1 MARAWRAPHAGA
13 VCLILLVGLFAL
25 AGLRSVAAETIP
37 LQRDRGGFLVVGRIN
52 GAVTVNFVLD
62 TGASDVLIPQEVA
75 DALTRSGALGRDDFI
90 GTQTYQLADGS
101 RLKSRRIVL
110 RELTV
115 GGQSVRN
122 VVASIGPARSPA
134 LLGQTFLSK
143 FPSWTLDNEKQVL
156 ELGSRSEVA
165 GPADR
170 GAGSPR
176 GGAKYGAF
184 AHDEQSGRFGLSW
197 NQDAPSGADDAALKG
212 CASESCKVVFRT
224 GPRQCGAIA
233 LTADGR
239 VWGGATRAKRDEA
252 ELAALQNCQKR
263 IPGQCQLRGAECNR

>member
-1 MARAWRAPHAGA
+1 MARAWRAPGAGA
-13 VCLILLVGLFAL
+13 ACLFLLLAL
-25 AGLRSVAAETIP
+25 LQSAWLRSAAAETIP
-37 LQRDRGGFLVVGRIN
+37 LQRDRGGFLVVGKVN
-52 GAVTVNFVLD
+52 GAVSVKFVLD

-75 DALTRSGALGRDDFI
+75 DALTRSGALHRDDFI

-101 RLKSRRIVL
+101 RLKSRRIVI

-134 LLGQTFLSK
+134 LLGQSFLAK
-143 FPSWTLDNEKQVL
+143 FPSWTLDNERQVL
-156 ELGSRSEVA
+156 ELGSRGEVA
-165 GPADR
+165 GSEIR
-170 GAGSPR
+170 AGSGHGR
-176 GGAKYGAF
+176 AKYGAF
-184 AHDEQSGRFGLSW
+184 AHDERSGRFGLSW
-197 NQDAPSGADDAALKG
+197 NQAAPSGADEAALKG
-212 CASESCKVVFRT
+212 CASDSCKVVFRT

-233 LTADGR
+233 LTEDGK

-263 IPGQCQLRGAECNR
+263 IPGQCKLRGAECNR

>member
-1 MARAWRAPHAGA
+1 MARAWRAPGA
-13 VCLILLVGLFAL
+13 AAACLLLLLAL
-25 AGLRSVAAETIP
+25 LPLAWLRAAAAETIP
-37 LQRDRGGFLVVGRIN
+37 LQRDRGAFYVVGKVN
-52 GAVTVNFVLD
+52 GAVSVKFVLD
-62 TGASDVLIPQEVA
+62 NGASDVLIPQEVA

-101 RLKSRRIVL
+101 RLKSRRIVI

-122 VVASIGPARSPA
+122 VVASIGPAKSPA
-134 LLGQTFLSK
+134 LLGQSFLAK
-143 FPSWTLDNEKQVL
+143 FPSWTLDNERQVL

-165 GPADR
+165 GSER
-170 GAGSPR
+170 KAGSGHGR
-176 GGAKYGAF
+176 AKYGAF
-184 AHDEQSGRFGLSW
+184 AHDEQSGRFGMSW
-197 NQDAPSGADDAALKG
+197 NQEAPSGAEEAALKG

-224 GPRQCGAIA
+224 GPQQCGAIA
-233 LTADGR
+233 LTEDGK

-263 IPGQCQLRGAECNR
+263 IPGQCKLRGAECNR

>member
-1 MARAWRAPHAGA
+1 MPRTWRATGSAA
-13 VCLILLVGLFAL
+13 SLILLGLL
-25 AGLRSVAAETIP
+25 SVSWSRSAAAETIP
-37 LQRDRGGFLVVGRIN
+37 LQRDRGAFHVVGRVN

-75 DALTRSGALGRDDFI
+75 DVLIRGGALGRDDFI

-101 RLKSRRIVL
+101 RVKGRRIVL

-143 FPSWTLDNEKQVL
+143 FPSWTLDNERQVL
-156 ELGSRSEVA
+156 ELGGRSDVA
-165 GPADR
+165 GSADR
-170 GAGSPR
+170 GPGSPR
-176 GGAKYGAF
+176 GRAKYGAF

-197 NQDAPSGADDAALKG
+197 NHDAPTGADEAALKG
-212 CASESCKVVFRT
+212 CDAASCKVVFRT
-224 GPRQCGAIA
+224 GPHQCGAIA
-233 LTADGR
+233 MTGDGK
-239 VWGGATRAKRDEA
+239 VWGGATRARRDEA

-263 IPGQCQLRGAECNR
+263 IPGQCKLRGAECNR

>member
-1 MARAWRAPHAGA
+1 MPRAWRAPGA
-13 VCLILLVGLFAL
+13 VATYLMLLVGLLSSAWPRSA
-25 AGLRSVAAETIP
+25 AGETIP
-37 LQRDRGGFLVVGRIN
+37 LQRDRGAFHVVGRVN
-52 GAVTVNFVLD
+52 GAVSVNFVLD

-101 RLKSRRIVL
+101 RVKSRRIVL

-143 FPSWTLDNEKQVL
+143 FPSWTLDNERQVL

-165 GPADR
+165 GSGDR
-170 GAGSPR
+170 GAGSAR

-184 AHDEQSGRFGLSW
+184 AHDNQTGRFGLSW
-197 NQDAPSGADDAALKG
+197 NQSAPTGADEAALKG

-224 GPRQCGAIA
+224 GPHQCGAIA
-233 LTADGR
+233 MTEDGK

-263 IPGQCQLRGAECNR
+263 ISGQCKLRGAECNR